1 MVEVIWTEPALGQL
15 QAILEFIALDK
26 QEAAEAV
33 AKRVFAITDRLA
45 SFPKLGRPI
54 PEFLHRKYRQLW
66 AKPCWLYYRIEEGS
80 AVILHVRRSEQLF
93 RAEELSEEE

>member
-1 MVEVIWTEPALGQL
+1 MAEVIWTEPALAQL

-26 QEAAEAV
+26 LEAAETV

-54 PEFLHRKYRQLW
+54 PEFPHRNYRQLW
-66 AKPCWLYYRIEEGS
+66 ARPCWLYYRIEDGR
-80 AVILHVRRSEQLF
+80 VIILHVRRSEQLF
-93 RAEELSEEE
+93 RTEDLSEGA